1 MMKAATVHRHVVH
14 PLFFLIASFQA
25 TVQAMERAESNLKS
39 LFSTYQPGT
48 RVDIAVG
55 KKLAEELRG
64 LLRSLV
70 DVTHAMDA
78 EQLKR
83 ILRAVKKSFEVI
95 LMIKDT
101 TSDFRF
107 EQKAKTYNANME
119 VLVKLIDTRVDVLEG
134 GDHKTRLTAAIN
146 AVKDRQQ
153 PYLDS
158 TISMARNPTQDNIAR
173 QQEDL
178 RVLLTAVQEIAS
190 IIQLPPP
197 KVLSSWRCVGP

>member
-1 MMKAATVHRHVVH
+1 
-14 PLFFLIASFQA
+14 
-25 TVQAMERAESNLKS
+25 MERAEQNLKGM
-39 LFSTYQPGT
+39 FATYVPGT
-48 RVDIAVG
+48 RLEVATG

-83 ILRAVKKSFEVI
+83 ILRAVKKAFEVI

-107 EQKAKTYNANME
+107 EQKAKTYNNNME
-119 VLVKLIDTRVDVLEG
+119 VLVKLIDTRVDVLDK
-134 GDHKTRLTAAIN
+134 GDHKTRLGAAIN

-153 PYLDS
+153 SYLDNTLS
-158 TISMARNPTQDNIAR
+158 SARNPTQDNIAR

-178 RVLLTAVQEIAS
+178 KVLLTAVQEIAS

-197 KVLSSWRCVGP
+197 KVCC